1 MLKIGRSY
9 GGVPEMCEEVFRD
22 YRDAGIEAMELSLKK
37 ALCETLD
44 YQQVKE
50 WADKYGIELWSYH
63 LPFSP
68 DVDISVTDEKQR
80 VYYVEYLTDLIKK
93 AAAIGINKFVIHPSR
108 EPIADED
115 RPLRMAQS
123 MKSLATLAEVA
134 ATCGA
139 VIAVEDLPR
148 TCLGRTAE
156 DMLTLLSADDRLR
169 VCFDTNHL
177 TMDKN
182 ANFIRKVGDKI
193 ITLHVSDYDQ
203 IDEKHWLPGEGQND
217 WVEIMDELEKIGYSG
232 VFMYEVGTGTP
243 KIITRSRPIELSDF
257 VKNAHSI
264 FNREKPETFL
274 V

>member
-1 MLKIGRSY
+1 MLRIGRSY
-9 GGVPEMCEEVFRD
+9 GGVPEICEEVFRD

-68 DVDISVTDEKQR
+68 DVDISVTDESQR
-80 VYYVEYLTDLIKK
+80 VYYVEYLTELIKK
-93 AAAIGINKFVIHPSR
+93 AAAIGIKIFVIHPSR

-115 RPLRMAQS
+115 RPLRMEQS

-134 ATCGA
+134 ASYGA
-139 VIAVEDLPR
+139 VMAVEDLPR

-156 DMLTLLSADDRLR
+156 DILTLISADDRLR

-203 IDEKHWLPGEGQND
+203 IDEKHWLPGEGKND
-217 WVEIMDELEKIGYSG
+217 WVEIMDELDNIGYSG

-243 KIITRSRPIELSDF
+243 KIITRSRPIELNDF
-257 VKNAHSI
+257 IKNAHSI

-274 V
+274 I